1 MSDNETQTPDEDGV
15 LPPANPPIKPPPP
28 PPPTGG

>member
-1 MSDNETQTPDEDGV
+1 MSDNETQTPDADGV

-28 PPPTGG
+28 PGG